1 MDQEVK
7 MDQEAKMDQEV
18 KMYQEAKMYQE
29 VISKTNVTLIPLFAH
44 GAEVG
49 R

>member
-1 MDQEVK
+1 MCSGEMQRWKEVK
-7 MDQEAKMDQEV
+7 MD
-18 KMYQEAKMYQE
+18 QEAKMYQE